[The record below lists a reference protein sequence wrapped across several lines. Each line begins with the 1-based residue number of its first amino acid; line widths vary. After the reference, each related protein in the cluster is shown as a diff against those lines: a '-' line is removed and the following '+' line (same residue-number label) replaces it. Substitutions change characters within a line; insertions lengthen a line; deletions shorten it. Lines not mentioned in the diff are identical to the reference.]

1 MTGGRKTVT
10 ISKTSGYAHR
20 DSFGYLTSALVG
32 VTTWT
37 IRALRSTKIT
47 APHIARNDVFAY
59 KCQFNHDKALGVN
72 ADGFHIH
79 IMPVGAVTGGEIIYL
94 TYRWG
99 WLTNGDTFPATL
111 PNTDTVP
118 ITLAAGDQFKYMIV
132 PIVSDLTFPT
142 GETYSSEFFIELTR
156 GDTPND
162 TYAAEF
168 ALLDG
173 DVHYPSKKLGS
184 DYEFNDED

>member
-1 MTGGRKTVT
+1 MGDRKTVT
-10 ISKTSGYAHR
+10 YSKNTGFAHR
-20 DSFGYLTSALVG
+20 DSFGLLSTTLQG
-32 VTTWT
+32 GTTWT
-37 IRALRSTKIT
+37 NRLLRSTKIA
-47 APHIARNDVFAY
+47 APHIARNDIFAY

-79 IMPVGAVTGGEIIYL
+79 ILPIGAVTGGEVIYL
-94 TYRWG
+94 TVAWG
-99 WLTNGDTFPATL
+99 WLTNGDIFPATL

-118 ITLAAGDQFKYMIV
+118 VTLSAGDQYKYKIV
-132 PIVSDLTFPT
+132 QIVSDLQFPANE
-142 GETYSSEFFIELTR
+142 GYSSEFFIEITR

-162 TYAAEF
+162 TYAGEF

-184 DYEFNDED
+184 DYEFTDEG